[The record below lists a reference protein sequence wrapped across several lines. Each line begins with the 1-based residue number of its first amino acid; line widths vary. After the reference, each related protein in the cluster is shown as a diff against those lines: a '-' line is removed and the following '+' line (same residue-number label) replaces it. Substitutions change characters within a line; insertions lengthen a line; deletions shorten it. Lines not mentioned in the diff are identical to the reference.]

1 MEKAY
6 SFSEL
11 KKTNDVREHS
21 YVNSITGSQR
31 HELMFAPYQISA
43 SEYRTMAFLYFRQAE
58 AEPSVIADSLRVPRQ
73 KVTRVLDSLEKKGYV
88 IRKEHPTDRRRIYAS
103 LLPEGE
109 KLARELIEL
118 ETSYSDDVLDSFTPK
133 EIEQYRDLFWK
144 MQKVR
149 IDVLRRYL
157 EARGDDVSVLN
168 YLLSRFES
176 AVE

>member
-1 MEKAY
+1 MGKAY
-6 SFSEL
+6 TLAEL
-11 KKTNDVREHS
+11 KQTNDIREHS

-31 HELMFAPYQISA
+31 HELMFAPYQVSA
-43 SEYRTMAFLYFRQAE
+43 SEYRTLAFLYFRQTE

-109 KLARELIEL
+109 TIARELIEL
-118 ETSYSDDVLDSFTPK
+118 ETSYSDDVLASFTPE
-133 EIEQYRDLFWK
+133 EIGQYRDLFWR

-149 IDVLRRYL
+149 LDVLRRYL
-157 EARGDDVSVLN
+157 VARGDDVSEIDS
-168 YLLSRFES
+168 LLRGFDRTAE
-176 AVE
+176 